1 MQEYNDNISRI
12 RRILAETR
20 TPSSLKEAE
29 RYISDAKTCAHAMQ
43 ALSEVAG
50 DTLKIQNT
58 KRRISQEVAPL
69 SKEINTSLKQLRT
82 ASTRDVLFQ
91 SNAGNPTQNTF
102 STSTDN
108 SNANQLFHET
118 ERLLME
124 SQA

>member
-1 MQEYNDNISRI
+1 
-12 RRILAETR
+12 
-20 TPSSLKEAE
+20 
-29 RYISDAKTCAHAMQ
+29 MQ